1 MNNPEIDPEFE
12 TLLDYIKNNRGFD
25 YTGYKRPSLMR
36 RVQIRM
42 QAAAIETYGDYTD
55 YLEVHP
61 DEFFH
66 LFNTILINVTA
77 FFRDRPVWE
86 YIQTEVVPQILARKD
101 LERDRIR
108 VWSAGCASGQE
119 AYTLAMILA
128 EVLGIEDF
136 HHKVKIYAT
145 NIDEAALN
153 QARQATYNTKEIEG
167 IPEPLLERYFKQTNG
182 NYTFC
187 QDLRRSVIFGRHD
200 LLQDPPIS
208 RIDLLSCRNTLM
220 YFNAETQAKIISR
233 FHFALNHSSF
243 LLVGKAELLL
253 SHSNSFTPIDLKR
266 RIFAKIDRENR
277 REYFLG
283 SNYGKERENNY
294 PVNNNLLRDA
304 AFDISAVAQVV
315 VDIKGLLIL
324 ANEQARLLF
333 SLNSQDINRPLQDL
347 EISYRPVE
355 LRSPI
360 DQVISTHRSIYL
372 SNIGWTIANGDFHY
386 FDVQITP
393 LYDPSKNLL
402 GVSVGFTEVSR
413 YKKLQEE
420 IEHANQELEMAYE
433 ELQSTNEELETTNE
447 ELQSTNEELETMNE
461 ELQSSNEEL
470 ETTNEELQS
479 TNEELETMNEELQ
492 SSNEE
497 LQSINA
503 ELRLRSDELNQA
515 NGFLE
520 AIFNSLQ
527 GGVAV
532 LNRELFVQI
541 WNEKNEEL
549 WGLRSEEVL
558 GLNFM
563 SLDIGLPVEQLRQPI
578 RNCLTGDIGV
588 VEMSVAAINRRGR
601 TIECKVTC
609 TSLVGKLAES
619 RGVIILTEEV
629 EALEG

>member
-1 MNNPEIDPEFE
+1 MNTPESNPEFE
-12 TLLDYIKNNRGFD
+12 ELLDYIKHNRGFD
-25 YTGYKRPSLMR
+25 FTGYKRPSLMR

-42 QAAAIETYGDYTD
+42 QIAEIETYGDYTD
-55 YLEVHP
+55 YLEVDP
-61 DEFFH
+61 EEFLH
-66 LFNTILINVTA
+66 LFDTILINVTA
-77 FFRDRPVWE
+77 FFRDRAVWD
-86 YIQTEVVPQILARKD
+86 YIQTEIVPQIVAHKD
-101 LERDRIR
+101 FARDRIR

-119 AYTLAMILA
+119 AYTLAMVLA
-128 EVLGIEDF
+128 EVIGVEDF
-136 HHKVKIYAT
+136 HKKVKIYAT
-145 NIDEAALN
+145 NVDEAALN
-153 QARQATYNTKEIEG
+153 QARLATYSTKEVEG
-167 IPEPLLERYFKQTNG
+167 IPESLLERYFKQTNG

-187 QDLRRSVIFGRHD
+187 QNLRRSVIFGRHD

-233 FHFALNHSSF
+233 FHFALNTSSF
-243 LLVGKAELLL
+243 LLLGKAELLL
-253 SHSNSFTPIDLKR
+253 SHSNSFAPIDLKR
-266 RIFAKIDRENR
+266 RIFAKINRENR
-277 REYFLG
+277 KDYLLG
-283 SNYGKERENNY
+283 SNYSKERENDY

-304 AFDISAVAQVV
+304 AFDISSIAQIV

-324 ANEQARLLF
+324 ANDQARLLF
-333 SLNSQDINRPLQDL
+333 NLNSQDINRPLQDL
-347 EISYRPVE
+347 EVSYRPVE

-360 DQVISTHRSIYL
+360 DQVINTHRSIYL
-372 SNIGWTIANGDFHY
+372 TNIGWTIASGDFHY

-393 LYDPSKNLL
+393 LYDSNKNLL
-402 GVSVGFTEVSR
+402 GVSIGFTEVSR

-447 ELQSTNEELETMNE
+447 ELQS
-461 ELQSSNEEL
+461 SNEEL

-497 LQSINA
+497 LQSINS
-503 ELRLRSDELNQA
+503 ELRLRSEELNQA

-532 LNRELFVQI
+532 LNRELVVQI
-541 WNEKNEEL
+541 WNKKNEEL

-558 GLNFM
+558 GQHFM
-563 SLDIGLPVEQLRQPI
+563 NLDIGLPVEQLRQPI
-578 RNCLTGDIGV
+578 RNCITGEVSIT
-588 VEMSVAAINRRGR
+588 EMSVAAVNRRSR
-601 TIECKVTC
+601 AIQCKVTC
-609 TSLVGKLAES
+609 TSLTSKLAES
-619 RGVIILTEEV
+619 RGVIISTEEV
-629 EALEG
+629 GTLEG